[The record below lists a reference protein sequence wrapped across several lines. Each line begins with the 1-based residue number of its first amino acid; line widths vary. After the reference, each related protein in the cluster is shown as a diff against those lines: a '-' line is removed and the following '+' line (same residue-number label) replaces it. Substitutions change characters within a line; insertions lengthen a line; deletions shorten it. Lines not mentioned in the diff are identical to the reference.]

1 MENTREQFEVSA
13 EVKDLLEIMSQVK
26 SAYDKFDKWERQ
38 YRENKVSRGNDVL
51 GAFSDLQ
58 DSLNYQLTDLL

>member
-26 SAYDKFDKWERQ
+26 SAFDKFNKWELKYGQ
-38 YRENKVSRGNDVL
+38 NKVSRGNDVL

-58 DSLNYQLTDLL
+58 DALNYQLTDLL